1 MEVSIKKWGNSLG
14 IRIPQRI
21 LSKLKIKE
29 SQKLDVQVQDGSIVI
44 KPISSEL
51 NELLSKINLNNL
63 HDEKDFGE
71 PMGNEIW

>member
-29 SQKLDVQVQDGSIVI
+29 SQRLDVQVQDGSIVI

-63 HDEKDFGE
+63 HNEKDFGDA
-71 PMGNEIW
+71 MGNEIW